1 MFTISSLDADKRRS
15 RLVLALACICALS
28 VAQAQVYKYVDADG
42 NVYFSDKP
50 PKEPKVEAEVVTI
63 KSEKGVAE
71 TKMPTVA
78 ALEPIRNSG
87 NGPLKTVLLE
97 KVKVEYNHDE
107 KAIGKF
113 YRYSRADSSRAAELR
128 PGGKSPAYP
137 FPCLHGGELNLKN
150 ANYVVSKVDFTA
162 TFNEAFEDNG
172 YRVASQKTFAME
184 QGADVDLSLAAVISD
199 IRLAHCGPQNARD
212 INSFTQ
218 NSTYLKIDWAVFD
231 NLARKV
237 VYETTTEGG
246 EYGFRKPARYQGATQ
261 SASLAFRQAILHLLA
276 QAEFIDILQ
285 ASKTLQTG
293 YSDQGA
299 DLADLNVTRGQPS
312 GKCVYKTPQIE
323 KAAVTV
329 RTTGGH
335 GSGFVISSPGY
346 VLTNNHVVGTNR
358 DVIVIIGDQEQHATV
373 VRNHPGR
380 DVALLKLE
388 KTFAAEPLHVNSSAV
403 NLGEEIYVV
412 GTPLDESLSFS
423 ISRGIISARRVVD
436 QRNYYQTDA
445 AVNPGNSGGPVFNA
459 SGNVIGITVAGLFTN
474 DGGSMNINYI
484 IPIMDA
490 LEALDIEL
498 N

>member
-1 MFTISSLDADKRRS
+1 MFRIASLDAVKRRS
-15 RLVLALACICALS
+15 QIGLMLACACMMSMAE
-28 VAQAQVYKYVDADG
+28 AQVYKYLDEEG

-63 KSEKGVAE
+63 KQEKGVSE
-71 TKMPTVA
+71 TKMPAVA
-78 ALEPIRNSG
+78 VPEPIRNTG
-87 NGPLKTVLLE
+87 AGELKTVLLE

-113 YRYSRADSSRAAELR
+113 YVYTRAASSRAAELR
-128 PGGKSPAYP
+128 SSDKSPAYP
-137 FPCLHGGELNLKN
+137 FPCLQGGDLNLKN
-150 ANYVVSKVDFTA
+150 ANYIVSKVDFTG
-162 TFNEAFEDNG
+162 TFNEAFEDHG
-172 YRVASQKTFAME
+172 YQVATQKTFAME

-199 IRLAHCGPQNARD
+199 IRLAHCGPQNSSDLNR
-212 INSFTQ
+212 FTQ
-218 NSTYLKIDWAVFD
+218 NSTYMKIDWAVFD

-237 VYETTTEGG
+237 VFETTTEGG
-246 EYGFRKPARYQGATQ
+246 EYSVKKPARYQGAMV
-261 SASLAFRQAILHLLA
+261 SASLAFRQAIEHLLA
-276 QAEFIDILQ
+276 QAEFVEVLQ
-285 ASKTLQTG
+285 ASNTLQTG
-293 YSDQGA
+293 YSDRGVDIA
-299 DLADLNVTRGQPS
+299 DINVTRGNAN
-312 GKCVYKTPQIE
+312 GKFVTKTPQIE

-329 RTTGGH
+329 RTAGGH
-335 GSGFVISSPGY
+335 GSGFVISNPGY

-358 DVIVIIGDQEQHATV
+358 DVIVIIGNQEQHATV
-373 VRNHPGR
+373 VRSDPGR

-388 KTFAAEPLHVNSSAV
+388 KTFAAEPLQVNANAV

-490 LEALDIEL
+490 LAALDIEL